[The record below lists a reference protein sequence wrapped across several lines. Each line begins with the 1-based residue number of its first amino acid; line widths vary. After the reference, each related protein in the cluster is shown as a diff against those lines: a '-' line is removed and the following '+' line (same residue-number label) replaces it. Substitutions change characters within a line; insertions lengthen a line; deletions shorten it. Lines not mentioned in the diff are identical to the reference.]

1 MTTGS
6 ARDDVLARI
15 RNALSAS
22 PTATIEPARGYRRE
36 GHYSPGAPQLL
47 SQLTERLT
55 DYRAAVH
62 AATPDTLASVLE
74 AALAGT
80 RRVLVPP
87 GLPGDWMPATAV
99 IDDGSLTPTELDTV
113 DAVLTACTA
122 AAADTGTIVLDASPD
137 QGRRASTLIPDRH
150 VCVLRAAQ
158 VVQTV
163 PELLSRVD
171 PRRPLTFISGPSATS
186 DIELQRVEGV
196 HGPRTLIVV
205 ILSDSKASR

>member
-6 ARDDVLARI
+6 ARDEVLARI
-15 RNALSAS
+15 RHALSAS
-22 PTATIEPARGYRRE
+22 PTEPIEPVRGYRRT
-36 GHYSPGAPQLL
+36 GQYSPGAPQLL
-47 SQLTERLT
+47 DRLTERLT

-62 AATPDTLASVLE
+62 AATPRTLVSVLE
-74 AALAGT
+74 AALDGT

-87 GLPGDWMPATAV
+87 GLPAEWIPASAV
-99 IDDGSLTPTELDTV
+99 IDDGGMSPAELDAV

-122 AAADTGTIVLDASPD
+122 AAADTGTIVVDASPD
-137 QGRRASTLIPDRH
+137 QGRRAITLIPDRH
-150 VCVLRAAQ
+150 VCVVRAAQ

-171 PRRPLTFISGPSATS
+171 PHKPLTFISGPSATS
-186 DIELQRVEGV
+186 DIELRRVEGV

-205 ILSDSKASR
+205 LLSD